1 MNLAQALSACPL
13 VAILRGIQ
21 PDEAVAHAEALFE
34 AGVRAIEVPLNSPDP
49 LASIARLA
57 AAFSGRALI
66 GAGTVLAPGQVDAVA
81 QAGGKLIVSPDTDAT
96 VIGRT
101 VELGLCSAPGFAT
114 ATEAFAAIAAGARHL
129 KLFPASTYGP
139 GHLKQLRAVLPDDVA
154 VLAVGGV
161 GPDNMLDWWR
171 CGAEGFGLGSEL
183 YKAGQDLALTTE
195 KAARAVA
202 AARNL
207 HDET

>member
-1 MNLAQALSACPL
+1 MNLSQALGVCPI

-21 PDEAVAHAEALFE
+21 PDEAAAHAEALFE

-49 LASIARLA
+49 LVSIARMA
-57 AAFSGRALI
+57 AALGSLAVC

-81 QAGGKLIVSPDTDAT
+81 QAGGQFIVSPDCDAG
-96 VIGRT
+96 VIQRT
-101 VELGLCSAPGFAT
+101 VELGLGSLPGFAT
-114 ATEAFAAIAAGARHL
+114 ATEAFAAVAAGARHL

-139 GHLKQLRAVLPDDVA
+139 GHLRQLRAVLPDDVA
-154 VLAVGGV
+154 MLAVGGV
-161 GPDNMLDWWR
+161 DLDDMREWWR
-171 CGAEGFGLGSEL
+171 AGAEGFGLGSSL
-183 YKAGQDLALTTE
+183 YRPGQTPQETAE

-202 AARNL
+202 AARRL